1 MNLKERIEEI
11 CKKLELDAYPHQN
24 YGVIEATTDILKA
37 IRESS
42 LRNMVSYR
50 VEEIELS
57 TGKWKMLVYK
67 DDTKEQCEWVNKQH
81 LDQAISDMKERI
93 G

>member
-37 IRESS
+37 
-42 LRNMVSYR
+42 
-50 VEEIELS
+50 VEEIVPKEE
-57 TGKWKMLVYK
+57 K
-67 DDTKEQCEWVNKQH
+67 DQRNQSEFDWGYMEGYN
-81 LDQAISDMKERI
+81 QAIKDMKERLNA
-93 G
+93 GGVL